1 MTHTSGPGL
10 SPDLLG
16 GAPEGFVQTAL
27 IAGGI
32 GLWEWHLAT
41 GDMILSPHLEA
52 LLGYPTRGFDGA
64 SQTFL
69 GRLLPADR
77 VRVEAAVGAVAA
89 SGNETDLEFRV
100 IDVGGIGRWFN
111 ARGRVLRD
119 AVGQPIRLVGTMQ
132 EIPATVVTERRMR
145 RQQAG
150 LLQLLADDRITQLPV
165 DEAFRCITE
174 VAGRTLE
181 IERTSV
187 WLFDESRTNIRCH
200 NLYRRSL
207 RQHMAGASLEA
218 GAYPAYFRALES
230 GRAVAASDAHRD
242 PRTIELAADYLAPLG
257 IGAMLEAP
265 IRHDGRLVGV
275 VCHEHVGPARQW
287 LLDEKSYAASIADL
301 VTMALDAG
309 ERARLAD
316 RLAQSEERYRT
327 FVSLSTE
334 GILRVEISPP
344 VSLEAALEEQV
355 AHIRRHGVVA
365 EANASLAKLLG
376 ASSPQRLVGRTLES
390 LVRPEATERVLTE
403 WIRAGYRFSEYEI
416 DLVGFDGATLWL
428 LGSMIGVTTDG
439 QLVALWSTWRNI
451 TRRKEAVQALEF
463 QARHD
468 PLTGLPNR
476 KWLAERLGAALE
488 VARTTGASLALM
500 MMDLDHFK
508 EINDSLGHFA
518 GDQLLKL
525 IGPRLQPLLAAR
537 GGELARLGGDEFA
550 VILSGCRDAAAAAA
564 IAHEVITSLREP
576 FEVGQLKLGIDASV
590 GASLAPTHG
599 LDAST
604 LMRCAD
610 VAMYEAK
617 RKGLHATVYDA
628 ALDRYS
634 PRRLALANALG
645 EAVRNGELYVE
656 YQPIAR
662 IADRSVVA
670 VEALAR
676 WRHPQYGEVAP
687 DEFIPLAEMG
697 DHIRGLT
704 LKVLAE
710 RGRPVA
716 RMARARAA
724 PADRGQPVD
733 AGADRPGLRRR
744 DAPDPEAARR
754 AGRGDRLRDHRER
767 DGHRPAARA
776 RDDRAPARPRHRLQ
790 RRRLRH
796 RVLVALVSQAAAARS
811 AQDRPLVRRRD
822 DDQRPRRLDRPLDDQ
837 PRPRP
842 RTAGRGRG
850 GRNRRCAGDDP
861 AARLRRGAGA
871 SHRPAGRGCGHR
883 GLARAGRLA
892 VGEYSPGP
900 GRAAVP
906 AHARSLL
913 AAPGSE
919 A

>member
-1 MTHTSGPGL
+1 VTYTSGPGL
-10 SPDLLG
+10 SPDVLG

-89 SGNETDLEFRV
+89 NGNETDLEFR
-100 IDVGGIGRWFN
+100 ILDVSGIARWFN

-132 EIPATVVTERRMR
+132 EVSAMVVTERRMR

-150 LLQLLADDRITQLPV
+150 LLQLLAEDRITQLPV

-187 WLFDESRTNIRCH
+187 WLFDESHTNIRCH

-242 PRTIELAADYLAPLG
+242 PRTIELAADYLTPLG

-301 VTMALDAG
+301 VTMTLDAG

-344 VSLEAALEEQV
+344 VSLEAPLEEQV

-390 LVRPEATERVLTE
+390 LVRPEAAERVLTE

-428 LGSMIGVTTDG
+428 LGSMIGVTADG
-439 QLVALWSTWRNI
+439 HLVALWSTWRNI

-488 VARTTGASLALM
+488 VARTTGESLALM
-500 MMDLDHFK
+500 IMDLDHFK

-576 FEVGQLKLGIDASV
+576 FDVGQLKLGIDASV

-617 RKGLHATVYDA
+617 RKGLHASVYDA
-628 ALDRYS
+628 TLDRYS

-645 EAVRNGELYVE
+645 EAVRNGEVYVE

-662 IADRSVVA
+662 LADRSVVA

-676 WRHPQYGEVAP
+676 WRHPQYGDVAP

-704 LKVLAE
+704 LKVLGNAAAQWRAWHASGLRLRTAVNLSTRVLIDQGFVAETRRILKQHEVPGEAIAFEITESAMATDPQRALETIARLHALGIGFSVDDFGIGFSSLSSLKQLPLEALKIDRSFVGGMMANVRDASIVRSTINLAHDLGLRVVAEGVETADALAMIRRLGCDEVQGHLIARPDGGAGIADWLE
-710 RGRPVA
+710 RGGWR
-716 RMARARAA
+716 
-724 PADRGQPVD
+724 
-733 AGADRPGLRRR
+733 
-744 DAPDPEAARR
+744 
-754 AGRGDRLRDHRER
+754 
-767 DGHRPAARA
+767 
-776 RDDRAPARPRHRLQ
+776 
-790 RRRLRH
+790 
-796 RVLVALVSQAAAARS
+796 
-811 AQDRPLVRRRD
+811 
-822 DDQRPRRLDRPLDDQ
+822 
-837 PRPRP
+837 
-842 RTAGRGRG
+842 
-850 GRNRRCAGDDP
+850 
-861 AARLRRGAGA
+861 
-871 SHRPAGRGCGHR
+871 
-883 GLARAGRLA
+883 
-892 VGEYSPGP
+892 
-900 GRAAVP
+900 
-906 AHARSLL
+906 
-913 AAPGSE
+913 
-919 A
+919 

>member
-1 MTHTSGPGL
+1 VTHTSGPGL
-10 SPDLLG
+10 SSDVLG
-16 GAPEGFVQTAL
+16 GPPEDFVQTAL
-27 IAGGI
+27 LAGGI

-41 GDMILSPHLEA
+41 GDLVLSPHLEA
-52 LLGYPTRGFDGA
+52 LLGYPTHGFDGA

-69 GRLLPADR
+69 TRLLPADR
-77 VRVEAAVGAVAA
+77 VRVEAAIGAVAA
-89 SGNETDLEFRV
+89 SGSETDLEFRV
-100 IDVGGIGRWFN
+100 LDVNGSARWFS
-111 ARGRVLRD
+111 AKGRVLRD
-119 AVGQPIRLVGTMQ
+119 AVGLPIRIVGTMQ
-132 EIPATVVTERRMR
+132 EVSPMVVTERRMR

-150 LLQLLADDRITQLPV
+150 LLQLLSDDQITQLPV
-165 DEAFRCITE
+165 DEAFRRITE

-187 WLFDESRTNIRCH
+187 WLFDESRTFIRCH

-218 GAYPAYFRALES
+218 GAYPAYFRALET

-242 PRTIELAADYLAPLG
+242 PRTIELAADYLTPLG

-265 IRHDGRLVGV
+265 IRQAGRLVGV
-275 VCHEHVGPARQW
+275 VCHEHVGPPRQW
-287 LLDEKSYAASIADL
+287 LIDEKAYAASIADL
-301 VTMALDAG
+301 AAMALDAG
-309 ERARLAD
+309 ERARLAE
-316 RLAQSEERYRT
+316 RLGRSEERYRT

-344 VSLEAALEEQV
+344 VSLEAPVEDQV

-376 ASSPQRLVGRTLES
+376 AASPKPLIGRTLES
-390 LVRPEATERVLTE
+390 LVRPDAAEKVLTE

-416 DLVGFDGATLWL
+416 DLVGVDGATLWL

-468 PLTGLPNR
+468 SLTGLPNR

-488 VARTTGASLALM
+488 ASRKTGEGLALM

-525 IGPRLQPLLAAR
+525 IGPRLQPLLERR
-537 GGELARLGGDEFA
+537 GAELARLGGDEFA
-550 VILSGCRDAAAAAA
+550 VIVSRCGDATAAAA
-564 IAHEVITSLREP
+564 IANEVITSLREP
-576 FEVGQLKLGIDASV
+576 FEVGSLKLGIDASV
-590 GASLAPTHG
+590 GASIAPTHG

-617 RKGLHATVYDA
+617 RKRLHASVYDA

-645 EAVRNGELYVE
+645 EAVRNGEVYVE

-662 IADRSVVA
+662 LADRSVA
-670 VEALAR
+670 GVEALAR

-704 LKVLAE
+704 LKVLGDAARQWRAWDARGLRLRIAVNLSTRVLIDQGFVAETRQILERHEVPGAGVAFEITESAMATDPQRALETIERLHALGIGFSVDDFGIGFSSLAYLKQLPLEALKIDRSFIGGMMANVRDASIVRSTINLAHDLGLRVVAEGVERADALAMVRRLGCDEAQGHLIARPE
-710 RGRPVA
+710 RGA
-716 RMARARAA
+716 EIAA
-724 PADRGQPVD
+724 WV
-733 AGADRPGLRRR
+733 
-744 DAPDPEAARR
+744 E
-754 AGRGDRLRDHRER
+754 
-767 DGHRPAARA
+767 
-776 RDDRAPARPRHRLQ
+776 
-790 RRRLRH
+790 
-796 RVLVALVSQAAAARS
+796 
-811 AQDRPLVRRRD
+811 
-822 DDQRPRRLDRPLDDQ
+822 
-837 PRPRP
+837 
-842 RTAGRGRG
+842 RG
-850 GRNRRCAGDDP
+850 GWR
-861 AARLRRGAGA
+861 
-871 SHRPAGRGCGHR
+871 
-883 GLARAGRLA
+883 
-892 VGEYSPGP
+892 
-900 GRAAVP
+900 
-906 AHARSLL
+906 
-913 AAPGSE
+913 
-919 A
+919 

>member
-1 MTHTSGPGL
+1 MTQPRGPGL
-10 SPDLLG
+10 SPDVLG
-16 GAPEGFVQTAL
+16 GSPEAFVQTAL
-27 IAGGI
+27 MAGGI

-41 GDMILSPHLEA
+41 GDLVLSPHLET
-52 LLGYPTRGFDGA
+52 LLGYPPGGFDGA

-69 GRLLPADR
+69 HRLLPADR

-89 SGNETDLEFRV
+89 NGNETDLEFRLL
-100 IDVGGIGRWFN
+100 DVGGVARWFY
-111 ARGRVLRD
+111 AKGRVLRD
-119 AVGQPIRLVGTMQ
+119 AVGQAVRLVGTMQ
-132 EIPATVVTERRMR
+132 EVPATVVTERRMR

-150 LLQLLADDRITQLPV
+150 LLQLLAEDPITQLPV
-165 DEAFRCITE
+165 DEAFRRITE

-187 WLFDESRTNIRCH
+187 WLFDESRAHIRCH

-218 GAYPAYFRALES
+218 AAYPAYFRALET
-230 GRAVAASDAHRD
+230 GRSVAVSDAHRD

-265 IRHDGRLVGV
+265 VRHDGRLVGV
-275 VCHEHVGPARQW
+275 VCHEHVGPPRQW

-301 VTMALDAG
+301 VAMALDAG

-316 RLAQSEERYRT
+316 RLGRSEERYRT
-327 FVSLSTE
+327 FVNLSTE

-344 VSLEAALEEQV
+344 VALEASLEEQV

-390 LVRPEATERVLTE
+390 LVRPEAAEKILAE
-403 WIRAGYRFSEYEI
+403 WIRAGYRFSEYEV
-416 DLVGFDGATLWL
+416 DLVGADGATLWL
-428 LGSMIGVTTDG
+428 LGSMIGVTVDG
-439 QLVALWSTWRNI
+439 QLGALWSTWRNI

-468 PLTGLPNR
+468 SLTGLPNR
-476 KWLAERLGAALE
+476 KWLAERLGTALE
-488 VARTTGASLALM
+488 VARRTGEGLALM

-550 VILSGCRDAAAAAA
+550 VIVSRCGDANAAAA
-564 IAHEVITSLREP
+564 IANEVITSLREP
-576 FEVGQLKLGIDASV
+576 FEVGSLRLGIDASV
-590 GASLAPTHG
+590 GASIAPTHG
-599 LDAST
+599 FDAST

-610 VAMYEAK
+610 IAMYEAK
-617 RKGLHATVYDA
+617 RKGLRTSVYDA

-645 EAVRNGELYVE
+645 EAVANGELYVE

-662 IADRSVVA
+662 LADRSVA
-670 VEALAR
+670 GVEALAR

-704 LKVLAE
+704 LKVLGDAAGQWRAWQGRGLRLRIAVNLSTRVLIDQGFVAETRRILERHAVPGEAIGFEITESAMATDPQRALETIGRLHALGIGFSVDDFGIGFSSLSYLKQLPLEALKIDRSFVGGMLANVRDASIVRSTINLAHDLGLRVVAEGVESSDALAMIRRLGCDEAQGHLIARPDGGAGIAAWVE
-710 RGRPVA
+710 RGGWR
-716 RMARARAA
+716 
-724 PADRGQPVD
+724 
-733 AGADRPGLRRR
+733 
-744 DAPDPEAARR
+744 
-754 AGRGDRLRDHRER
+754 
-767 DGHRPAARA
+767 
-776 RDDRAPARPRHRLQ
+776 
-790 RRRLRH
+790 
-796 RVLVALVSQAAAARS
+796 
-811 AQDRPLVRRRD
+811 
-822 DDQRPRRLDRPLDDQ
+822 
-837 PRPRP
+837 
-842 RTAGRGRG
+842 
-850 GRNRRCAGDDP
+850 
-861 AARLRRGAGA
+861 
-871 SHRPAGRGCGHR
+871 
-883 GLARAGRLA
+883 
-892 VGEYSPGP
+892 
-900 GRAAVP
+900 
-906 AHARSLL
+906 
-913 AAPGSE
+913 
-919 A
+919 

>member
-1 MTHTSGPGL
+1 MTNTSGPGL
-10 SPDLLG
+10 SPDVLG

-32 GLWEWHLAT
+32 GLWEWHIAT

-89 SGNETDLEFRV
+89 TGNETDLEFRV
-100 IDVGGIGRWFN
+100 IDVSGVARWFN

-132 EIPATVVTERRMR
+132 EVPATVVTERRMR

-150 LLQLLADDRITQLPV
+150 LLQLLAEDRITQLPV

-344 VSLEAALEEQV
+344 ISLDAPLEEQV

-390 LVRPEATERVLTE
+390 LVRSEAAERILTE

-488 VARTTGASLALM
+488 VAQTTGESLALM

-550 VILSGCRDAAAAAA
+550 VILSGCPDAAAAAA

-576 FEVGQLKLGIDASV
+576 FEVGSLKLGIDASV
-590 GASLAPTHG
+590 GASIAPTHG

-617 RKGLHATVYDA
+617 RKGLHASVYDA

-645 EAVRNGELYVE
+645 EAVRNGEVYVE
-656 YQPIAR
+656 YQPIVR
-662 IADRSVVA
+662 LADRSVAA
-670 VEALAR
+670 VETLAR
-676 WRHPQYGEVAP
+676 WRHPQYGDVAP

-710 RGRPVA
+710 AAGQWRAWQARGVRLRIAVNLSTRVLIDQGFVAETRRILEHHAVPGESLAFEITESAMATDPQRALETIERLHALGIGFSVDDFGIGFSSLSYLKQLPLEALKIDRSFIGGMMTNTRDASIVRSTINLAHDLGLRVVAEGVESAGALAMIRQLGCDEAQGHLVA
-716 RMARARAA
+716 RPDGGAGIAA
-724 PADRGQPVD
+724 WLDRG
-733 AGADRPGLRRR
+733 GWR
-744 DAPDPEAARR
+744 
-754 AGRGDRLRDHRER
+754 
-767 DGHRPAARA
+767 
-776 RDDRAPARPRHRLQ
+776 
-790 RRRLRH
+790 
-796 RVLVALVSQAAAARS
+796 
-811 AQDRPLVRRRD
+811 
-822 DDQRPRRLDRPLDDQ
+822 
-837 PRPRP
+837 
-842 RTAGRGRG
+842 
-850 GRNRRCAGDDP
+850 
-861 AARLRRGAGA
+861 
-871 SHRPAGRGCGHR
+871 
-883 GLARAGRLA
+883 
-892 VGEYSPGP
+892 
-900 GRAAVP
+900 
-906 AHARSLL
+906 
-913 AAPGSE
+913 
-919 A
+919 

>member
-1 MTHTSGPGL
+1 LTHASGPGF
-10 SPDLLG
+10 SPDVLG

-27 IAGGI
+27 LAGGI

-41 GDMILSPHLEA
+41 DDMVLSPHLEA
-52 LLGYPTRGFDGA
+52 LLGYPTRGFDGT

-69 GRLLPADR
+69 RRLLPADR

-89 SGNETDLEFRV
+89 NGNETDLEFRA
-100 IDVGGIGRWFN
+100 IDAGGVARWFH
-111 ARGRVLRD
+111 ARGRMLRD
-119 AVGQPIRLVGTMQ
+119 AAGRPVRLVGTMQ
-132 EIPATVVTERRMR
+132 EVPTTVVTERRMR

-150 LLQLLADDRITQLPV
+150 LLQLLAGDRITRLPV

-174 VAGRTLE
+174 VAGQTLE

-207 RQHMAGASLEA
+207 RQHMAGTSLEA
-218 GAYPAYFRALES
+218 AAYPAYFRALET

-242 PRTIELAADYLAPLG
+242 PRTVELAADYLAPLG

-275 VCHEHVGPARQW
+275 VCHEHVGPPRQW

-309 ERARLAD
+309 ERTLLAD
-316 RLAQSEERYRT
+316 RLGQSEERYRT

-344 VSLEAALEEQV
+344 VPLEAPLAEQV

-365 EANASLAKLLG
+365 EANASLARLLG
-376 ASSPQRLVGRTLES
+376 ASSPQPLVGRTLES
-390 LVRPEATERVLTE
+390 LVRPDAAERVLTE

-416 DLVGFDGATLWL
+416 DLVGLDGATLWL
-428 LGSMIGVTTDG
+428 LGSMIGVTRDG
-439 QLVALWSTWRNI
+439 SLVALWSTWRNI
-451 TRRKEAVQALEF
+451 TRRKEAVQALEH

-488 VARTTGASLALM
+488 VARTTGESLALM

-525 IGPRLQPLLAAR
+525 IGPRLAPLLAAR

-550 VILSGCRDAAAAAA
+550 VILSRCSDAAAAAA
-564 IAHEVITSLREP
+564 VAQEVIASLREP
-576 FEVGQLKLGIDASV
+576 FEVGTLRLGIDASV
-590 GASLAPTHG
+590 GASIAPTHG

-617 RKGLHATVYDA
+617 RKRLQATVYDA

-645 EAVRNGELYVE
+645 EAVANGELYVE

-662 IADRSVVA
+662 LADRSVA
-670 VEALAR
+670 GVEALAR

-687 DEFIPLAEMG
+687 DEFVPLAEMG

-704 LKVLAE
+704 LKVLTDAARQWRAWHARGLELRIAVNLSTRVLIDQGFVAETRRILGEHEVPGAGLAFEITESAMATDPERALETIGRLHALGVGFSVDDFGIGFSSLAYLKQLPLEALKIDRSFVRGMLANVRDASIVRSTINLAHDLGLRVVAEGVETADALAMLRRLGCDEAQGHLIARPQSGAGIAAWVE
-710 RGRPVA
+710 RG
-716 RMARARAA
+716 
-724 PADRGQPVD
+724 GWK
-733 AGADRPGLRRR
+733 
-744 DAPDPEAARR
+744 
-754 AGRGDRLRDHRER
+754 
-767 DGHRPAARA
+767 
-776 RDDRAPARPRHRLQ
+776 
-790 RRRLRH
+790 
-796 RVLVALVSQAAAARS
+796 
-811 AQDRPLVRRRD
+811 
-822 DDQRPRRLDRPLDDQ
+822 
-837 PRPRP
+837 
-842 RTAGRGRG
+842 
-850 GRNRRCAGDDP
+850 
-861 AARLRRGAGA
+861 
-871 SHRPAGRGCGHR
+871 
-883 GLARAGRLA
+883 
-892 VGEYSPGP
+892 
-900 GRAAVP
+900 
-906 AHARSLL
+906 
-913 AAPGSE
+913 
-919 A
+919 

>member
-1 MTHTSGPGL
+1 MRVSTVIHTSGPGL
-10 SPDLLG
+10 SPDVLG

-41 GDMILSPHLEA
+41 GDMVLSPHLEA

-77 VRVEAAVGAVAA
+77 VRVEAAIGAVAA
-89 SGNETDLEFRV
+89 NGNETDLEFRV
-100 IDVGGIGRWFN
+100 IDVSGVARWLN

-132 EIPATVVTERRMR
+132 EVPATVVTERRMR

-150 LLQLLADDRITQLPV
+150 LLQLLAEDCITQLPV

-230 GRAVAASDAHRD
+230 GRAVAASDARHD
-242 PRTIELAADYLAPLG
+242 PRTAELAADYLVPLG

-344 VSLEAALEEQV
+344 VSLDAPLAEQV

-376 ASSPQRLVGRTLES
+376 ASLPQRLVGRTLES
-390 LVRPEATERVLTE
+390 LVRPEAAERVLTE
-403 WIRAGYRFSEYEI
+403 WIRAGYRFSEYEV

-439 QLVALWSTWRNI
+439 HLVALWSTWRNI

-488 VARTTGASLALM
+488 VARTTGESLALM

-550 VILSGCRDAAAAAA
+550 VILSGCRDAAAAAVV
-564 IAHEVITSLREP
+564 AHEVITSLREP

-590 GASLAPTHG
+590 GASIAPTHG

-645 EAVRNGELYVE
+645 EAVRNGDVYVE

-662 IADRSVVA
+662 LADRSAVA

-676 WRHPQYGEVAP
+676 WRHPQYGAVAP

-704 LKVLAE
+704 LKVLASAAAQWRAWHARGLRLRTAVNLSTRVLIDQGFVAETRRILNQHEVPGEAIAFEITESAMATDPQRALETIDGLHALGIGFSVDDFGIGFSSLSYLKQLPLEALKIDRSFVGGMMTNVRDASIVRSTINLAHDLGLRVVAEGVETADALAMLRRLGCDEAQGHLIARPDGGAGIAAWLE
-710 RGRPVA
+710 RGGWR
-716 RMARARAA
+716 
-724 PADRGQPVD
+724 
-733 AGADRPGLRRR
+733 
-744 DAPDPEAARR
+744 
-754 AGRGDRLRDHRER
+754 
-767 DGHRPAARA
+767 
-776 RDDRAPARPRHRLQ
+776 
-790 RRRLRH
+790 
-796 RVLVALVSQAAAARS
+796 
-811 AQDRPLVRRRD
+811 
-822 DDQRPRRLDRPLDDQ
+822 
-837 PRPRP
+837 
-842 RTAGRGRG
+842 
-850 GRNRRCAGDDP
+850 
-861 AARLRRGAGA
+861 
-871 SHRPAGRGCGHR
+871 
-883 GLARAGRLA
+883 
-892 VGEYSPGP
+892 
-900 GRAAVP
+900 
-906 AHARSLL
+906 
-913 AAPGSE
+913 
-919 A
+919 